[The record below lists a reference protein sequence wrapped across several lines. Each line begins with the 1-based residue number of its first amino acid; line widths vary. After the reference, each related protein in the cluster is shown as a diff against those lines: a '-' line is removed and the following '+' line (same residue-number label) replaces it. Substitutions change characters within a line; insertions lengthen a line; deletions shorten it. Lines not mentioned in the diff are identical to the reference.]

1 VDVRD
6 RIEGVVDSDG
16 KRATVGAER
25 TGTFFHG
32 FEKFGLGSGHWNE
45 AGHKE
50 AGKRIANFLCNTVES
65 ST

>member
-1 VDVRD
+1 LTLA
-6 RIEGVVDSDG
+6 EPLQ
-16 KRATVGAER
+16 AEAER